1 MTNIYCIA
9 NNGNLTDRLTFSLP
23 CFWNWPQYR
32 VPINLFKSMAFP
44 LIQFVVFSTWYIE
57 KYLAIDLQKS
67 VLHLMWQPKQCN
79 GPFNKS
85 CCSFKTARCLSL
97 SLLLIM
103 MALLAA
109 LFSFFHIA
117 SVSLPFPL

>member
-1 MTNIYCIA
+1 MDDG
-9 NNGNLTDRLTFSLP
+9 NGVECDNKVD
-23 CFWNWPQYR
+23 CDDDK
-32 VPINLFKSMAFP
+32 VCKLFCC
-44 LIQFVVFSTWYIE
+44 
-57 KYLAIDLQKS
+57 IDLQKS

-109 LFSFFHIA
+109 LVSFSA
-117 SVSLPFPL
+117 SLQ